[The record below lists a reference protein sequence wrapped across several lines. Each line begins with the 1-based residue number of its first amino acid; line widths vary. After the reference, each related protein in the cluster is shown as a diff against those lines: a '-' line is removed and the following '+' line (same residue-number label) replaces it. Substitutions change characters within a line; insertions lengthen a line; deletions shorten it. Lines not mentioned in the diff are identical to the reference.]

1 MAAIK
6 NLIQTEAD
14 GSLSFGDYELSTKK
28 KLSDFE
34 HEGNLYKVKTYSE
47 ITRLERN
54 EMFVYESVPGTAVSN
69 LRYLENGMEFVVEGP
84 KDAQI
89 TVEGES
95 GTYYDVF
102 LNGEKRA
109 SQKTNLGG
117 KLSFSVELANEGA
130 VAVRIEKA

>member
-1 MAAIK
+1 MAVIR

-14 GSLSFGDYELSTKK
+14 GSISFGDYELPAKK
-28 KLSDFE
+28 KLSDYE
-34 HEGNLYKVKTYSE
+34 HGGNLYKVKTYAG

-54 EMFVYESVPGTAVSN
+54 EMFVYESVPGTAVSH
-69 LRYLENGMEFVVEGP
+69 LHYTDKGMEFSVEGP

-95 GTYYDVF
+95 GAFYNVYIND
-102 LNGEKRA
+102 EAHDPQKA
-109 SQKTNLGG
+109 SLGG
-117 KLSFSVELANEGA
+117 KISFSVELANFEK